1 MKVVEIFDSMQGEGD
16 WMGVMCTFVRFAGC
30 NLSCSFCDEA
40 KKYSKAKEM
49 SIEKI
54 VEKCKQNIVVLTGGE
69 PTIQP
74 QLRELVAALHSAGHS
89 VHIETNGTNYVP
101 CEVDWVTVSPK
112 APKYECKYPHNEIK
126 LVVSKDLT
134 LKQALTHTG
143 GYLLCGQHV
152 WLQPCD
158 GPWLE
163 QSKKTI
169 LKWIKKYPDLFR
181 AGIQL
186 HKYYGAR

>member
-1 MKVVEIFDSMQGEGD
+1 MKVVEIFDSMQGEGEF
-16 WMGVMCTFVRFAGC
+16 MGIMCTFVRFAGC

-54 VEKCKQNIVVLTGGE
+54 VKKCKQKIVVLTGGE

-74 QLRELVAALHSAGHS
+74 QLKELVAALHSAGHS

-112 APKYECKYPHNEIK
+112 APKYECKGVSGLHNEIK

-134 LKQALTHTG
+134 LKQALEHTG
-143 GYLLCGQHV
+143 DQPV

-169 LKWIKKYPDLFR
+169 VKWIKKYPDLFR

-186 HKYYGAR
+186 HKYYEVI

>member
-1 MKVVEIFDSMQGEGD
+1 MKVVEIFDSMQGEGEF
-16 WMGVMCTFVRFAGC
+16 MGITCTFVRFAGC

-54 VEKCKQNIVVLTGGE
+54 VKKCKQKIVVLTGGE

-74 QLRELVAALHSAGHS
+74 QLKELVAALHSAGHS

-112 APKYECKYPHNEIK
+112 APKYECKGVSGLHNEIK

-134 LKQALTHTG
+134 LKQALEHTG
-143 GYLLCGQHV
+143 GQPV

-169 LKWIKKYPDLFR
+169 VKWIKKYPDLFR

-186 HKYYGAR
+186 HKYYEVI

>member
-16 WMGVMCTFVRFAGC
+16 YMGVMCTFVRFAGC
-30 NLSCSFCDEA
+30 NLKCSFCDEA
-40 KKYSKAKEM
+40 KKYDKAKEM

-54 VEKCKQNIVVLTGGE
+54 VKKCKQEIVVLTGGE

-74 QLRELVAALHSAGHS
+74 QLKELVKALQGAGHR
-89 VHIETNGTNYVP
+89 VHIETNGTANVGYLV
-101 CEVDWVTVSPK
+101 EWITVSPK
-112 APKYECKYPHNEIK
+112 APHYAMPTGYNEIK
-126 LVVSKDLT
+126 LVVSKDLS
-134 LKQALTHTG
+134 LKKAVEIAEHSGVQ
-143 GYLLCGQHV
+143 YV

-169 LKWIKKYPDLFR
+169 LKWIKKYPNEFR

-186 HKYYGAR
+186 HKYYEVI

>member
-1 MKVVEIFDSMQGEGD
+1 MKVVEIFDSMQGEGEF
-16 WMGVMCTFVRFAGC
+16 MGIMCTFVRFAGC

-54 VEKCKQNIVVLTGGE
+54 VKKCKQKIVVLTGGE

-74 QLRELVAALHSAGHS
+74 QLKELVAALHSAGHS

-112 APKYECKYPHNEIK
+112 APKYECKGVSGLHNEIK

-134 LKQALTHTG
+134 LKQALEHTG
-143 GYLLCGQHV
+143 GQPV

-158 GPWLE
+158 GDRK
-163 QSKKTI
+163 SVV
-169 LKWIKKYPDLFR
+169 
-181 AGIQL
+181 
-186 HKYYGAR
+186 

>member
-1 MKVVEIFDSMQGEGD
+1 MRVVEIFDSMQGEGEF
-16 WMGVMCTFVRFAGC
+16 MGIMATFVRFAGC
-30 NLSCSFCDEA
+30 NLKCPFCDEA

-49 SIEKI
+49 TIEQI
-54 VEKCKQNIVVLTGGE
+54 VKKCKQKIVVLTGGE

-74 QLRELVAALHSAGHS
+74 ELKTLVKALHTAYHH
-89 VHIETNGTNYVP
+89 VHIETNGTNDIDYFV
-101 CEVDWVTVSPK
+101 EWTTVSPK
-112 APKYECKYPHNEIK
+112 APKYKCECLHNEVK

-134 LKQALTHTG
+134 LKQALAHAG
-143 GYLLCGQHV
+143 GQHI

-163 QSKKTI
+163 QSKKKI

-186 HKYYGAR
+186 HKYYGVI

>member
-1 MKVVEIFDSMQGEGD
+1 MKVVEIFDSMQGEGEF
-16 WMGVMCTFVRFAGC
+16 MGIMCTFVRFAGC

-54 VEKCKQNIVVLTGGE
+54 VKKCKQKIVVLTGGE

-74 QLRELVAALHSAGHS
+74 QLKELVAALHSAGHS

-112 APKYECKYPHNEIK
+112 APKYECKGASDLHNEIK

-134 LKQALTHTG
+134 LKQALEHAG
-143 GYLLCGQHV
+143 GQPV

-169 LKWIKKYPDLFR
+169 VKWIKKYPNLFR

>member
-1 MKVVEIFDSMQGEGD
+1 MKVVEIFDSMQGEGEF
-16 WMGVMCTFVRFAGC
+16 MGIMCTFVRFAGC
-30 NLSCSFCDEA
+30 NLSCPFCDEA
-40 KKYSKAKEM
+40 KKYDKAKEM

-74 QLRELVAALHSAGHS
+74 QLKELVETLQATHHL
-89 VHIETNGTNYVP
+89 VHVETNGTNYVP

-112 APKYECKYPHNEIK
+112 APKYECKCLHNEVK

-134 LKQALTHTG
+134 LKQALAHAG
-143 GYLLCGQHV
+143 GQFV

-186 HKYYGAR
+186 HKYYEVI

>member
-1 MKVVEIFDSMQGEGD
+1 MKVVEIFDSMQGEGEF
-16 WMGVMCTFVRFAGC
+16 MGIMCTFVRFAGC

-54 VEKCKQNIVVLTGGE
+54 VKKCKQKIVVLTGGE

-74 QLRELVAALHSAGHS
+74 QLKELVAALHSAGHS

-112 APKYECKYPHNEIK
+112 APKYECKGVSDLHNEIK

-134 LKQALTHTG
+134 LKQALEHTG
-143 GYLLCGQHV
+143 DQPV

-169 LKWIKKYPDLFR
+169 VKWIKKYPNLFR

-186 HKYYGAR
+186 HKYYGVI